1 MQELKSKFE
10 ELSLSLSE
18 VTTGR
23 DTYRSRYLE
32 EREAKKCLEQEVNR
46 VKKECRA
53 QIRLME

>member
-1 MQELKSKFE
+1 VSLQELKTKLE
-10 ELSLSLSE
+10 ALNVSLSE

-53 QIRLME
+53 